1 MASLPKAM
9 DAMERFN
16 RRTISFSSR
25 QDIMNEVAEILSQ
38 SAAIE
43 EDEESAASGD
53 SFEKEAAAS
62 DQGGSLT
69 DYFGAKMD
77 PINFGAI
84 EIRYNVI
91 QSGILLT

>member
-25 QDIMNEVAEILSQ
+25 QDIMNEVAEILNNQ

-53 SFEKEAAAS
+53 TFEEAAES
-62 DQGGSLT
+62 DQGARWR
-69 DYFGAKMD
+69 FGAK
-77 PINFGAI
+77 
-84 EIRYNVI
+84 IRMGSQFPSTSWSDRDTETV
-91 QSGILLT
+91 